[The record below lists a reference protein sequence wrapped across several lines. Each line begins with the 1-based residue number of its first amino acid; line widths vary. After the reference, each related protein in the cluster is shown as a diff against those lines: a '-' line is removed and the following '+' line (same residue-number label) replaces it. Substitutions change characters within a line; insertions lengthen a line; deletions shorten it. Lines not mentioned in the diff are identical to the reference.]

1 MPNTLCHIL
10 LQTPLHRAFFSNRGL
25 LWVIIACIIPDIPW
39 ILLRG
44 ALALEVADPYALRLY
59 TSIQASLFFCL
70 VLSAALAQCSPRPA
84 GIFLLLAANCLLHLL
99 IDATQVKWA
108 NGVHLLAPFD
118 WSSLQLH
125 IFGPEHPLGVL
136 MTVSGCIYL
145 LWLWPKIAGQQASPP
160 AFRATGMAVAAVCL
174 VVYLAGPLL
183 FLEKLAQGDFYYL
196 QTLRERK
203 FRPGKH
209 IEFDRV
215 PYSASR
221 RTVTLFSGESV
232 TLRGKLPASSGT
244 LSVQGRFITP
254 DTVQVSRY
262 RRHGRIRDPASVLG
276 IFLIC
281 SLTAQTLLLSHFPL
295 RRFQKGPQP

>member
-25 LWVIIACIIPDIPW
+25 LWVIIACLIPDIPW

-59 TSIQASLFFCL
+59 AGVQASLFFCMM
-70 VLSAALAQCSPRPA
+70 LSAALAQCSRRPA
-84 GIFLLLAANCLLHLL
+84 WIFLLLAANCLLHLL

-118 WSSLQLH
+118 WSPLQLH
-125 IFGPEHPLGVL
+125 IFQPEHPLGVL
-136 MTVSGCIYL
+136 MTVSGFIYL
-145 LWLWPKIAGQQASPP
+145 LWLWPKIAGQPAAPP
-160 AFRATGMAVAAVCL
+160 APRPAGLAVAALCL

-183 FLEKLAQGDFYYL
+183 FCRNLEQNDFYYL
-196 QTLRERK
+196 QTLREREL
-203 FRPGKH
+203 RPGKQ

-232 TLRGKLPASSGT
+232 ALRGELPASSGT
-244 LSVQGRFITP
+244 LSVQGRFLTP
-254 DTVQVSRY
+254 GTVQVSRY
-262 RRHGRIRDPASVLG
+262 QRHGRIRDPASVLG